1 MVARLTPDQKLQR
14 LVFDFEFR
22 EKVWI
27 FAILVLLA
35 MADLFSGGA
44 VGAVMGE
51 FLKGA
56 IATINKG
63 REFKPTLESY
73 IETLDSLAPLVEQ
86 MKKYNMMLDRPIE
99 EIERLERHMR
109 TGKELVQKCSK
120 FGRWRMLSFPYYQS
134 KLRSKDVALG
144 KHLSV
149 NVSAENKR
157 DLMEVVINVR
167 KVLEILLKKEDIEP
181 YHGYQLRGIYGAPQ
195 EPEFME
201 MGVPLSKLK
210 MDLLKDGVSV
220 LVLTGLGGSGKST
233 LAKKICW
240 DPEVEEIADKFG
252 KNIFFVTVSKTP
264 NLKTIVE
271 TLFEQCGCRVPKFL
285 SDEDAVNRLGVLL
298 RVVGKNPILLV
309 LDDVWPN
316 SEALIEKF
324 KIQIPDYK
332 ILVTSRVAFPRFGT
346 SYQLDNLDHDH
357 AVSLF
362 RHFAQL
368 NDKSSYI
375 PDENLVHKIVR
386 GCKGSP
392 LALKVT
398 AGSLCQQP
406 FEVWQNMKERLQSQS
421 ILEYNDIDLL
431 FRLQQSLDILENKF
445 SINEKVCFMD
455 LGLFPED
462 QRIPVAALID
472 MWAELYNLNEDGSNA
487 MSIVHDLSTR
497 NLINYIVT
505 RKVAKDT
512 DMYYNNHFVM
522 VHDLL
527 RELALRQSREEAF
540 EQRERLM
547 IELNGDNRPEWWVGL
562 NQQGIIAR
570 TFSYILGMFYRQKQ
584 LKVAARILSIS
595 TDETFN
601 SDWCDMQPD
610 EAEVMVLNLH
620 SRQYSLPEFTEKMT
634 KLKVLIVTNYGFDRS
649 ELIKFELLGYLTNL
663 KRIRLEK
670 VSVPSLCILKSLQKL
685 SLHMCNI
692 RQAFEGCSIQ
702 ISDAMPN
709 LVEMS
714 IDYCNDLVKLPDGLC
729 NITPLKKLSITNC
742 HKLSA
747 LPQDIAKLENL
758 EVLRLCSC
766 SDLVEMPD
774 SVKGLNKLN
783 CLDISDCVSLTKLPD
798 DIGELKKLE
807 KLYLKSCSKL
817 SELPYSVVNFG
828 NLKHTIYVICDEEMA
843 SLLENF
849 PTPPN
854 LKIEIPTV
862 ENNLNWLPGVHS

>member
-1 MVARLTPDQKLQR
+1 
-14 LVFDFEFR
+14 
-22 EKVWI
+22 
-27 FAILVLLA
+27 

-63 REFKPTLESY
+63 LAFKPTLESN
-73 IETLDSLAPLVEQ
+73 IETLKSLAPQVEE
-86 MKKYNMMLDRPIE
+86 MKKYNNMLDRPID
-99 EIERLERHMR
+99 EISRLERHMR
-109 TGKELVQKCSK
+109 AGEELVQKCSK
-120 FGRWRMLSFPYYQS
+120 FRWWRGLSFPYYQN
-134 KLRSKDVALG
+134 KLERENEALQR
-144 KHLSV
+144 HLAV
-149 NVSAENKR
+149 NVAAENRR
-157 DLMEVVINVR
+157 DLMEVVIGMR
-167 KVLEILLKKEDIEP
+167 KVLEILLKGFEHHHE
-181 YHGYQLRGIYGAPQ
+181 YRLVGLCGAPE
-195 EPEFME
+195 EPEC
-201 MGVPLSKLK
+201 MGMDAPLSKLRI
-210 MDLLKDGVSV
+210 DLLKDGVSV

-240 DPEVEEIADKFG
+240 DPQVKDKFG
-252 KNIFFVTVSKTP
+252 GNIFFVTVSKTP

-271 TLFEQCGCRVPKFL
+271 TLYEHCGCRVPKFQT
-285 SDEDAVNRLGVLL
+285 DEDAVNGLGVLL
-298 RVVGKNPILLV
+298 RVVGQNPILLV
-309 LDDVWPN
+309 LDDVWPC
-316 SEALIEKF
+316 SEAVIEKF
-324 KIQIPDYK
+324 KIQISDYK

-346 SYQLDNLDHDH
+346 SCQLDKLDHVH

-362 RHFAQL
+362 CHFAQP

-375 PDENLVHKIVR
+375 PDENLVHEIVR

-398 AGSLCQQP
+398 AGSLCKQP
-406 FEVWQNMKERLQSQS
+406 FEVWQNMKEHLQRHS
-421 ILEYNDIDLL
+421 ILESNSTNLL
-431 FRLQQSLDILENKF
+431 SRLQQSLDLLENKF

-462 QRIPVAALID
+462 QRIPFAALID

-487 MSIVHDLSTR
+487 MSIIHDLTNR
-497 NLINYIVT
+497 NLINVIVT

-512 DMYYNNHFVM
+512 DMYYNNHFVL

-527 RELALRQSREEAF
+527 RELAIRQSIEEKF
-540 EQRERLM
+540 EQKERVM

-562 NQQGIIAR
+562 NQLGIIGR
-570 TFSYILGMFYRQKQ
+570 SFSYILGMLYRQKQ

-610 EAEVMVLNLH
+610 EAEVLILNLH
-620 SRQYSLPEFTEKMT
+620 SSQYSLPEFTEKMH
-634 KLKVLIVTNYGFDRS
+634 KLKVLIVTNYGFHRS
-649 ELIKFELLGYLTNL
+649 ELNNFERLGSLTNL

-670 VSVPSLCILKSLQKL
+670 VSIPSLCILKNLRKL
-685 SLHMCNI
+685 SLHMCNTW
-692 RQAFEGCSIQ
+692 QAFERYSIQ

-714 IDYCNDLVKLPDGLC
+714 IDYCKDLVKLPDGLC

-742 HKLSA
+742 HKLSV

-774 SVKGLNKLN
+774 SVKGLNKLS
-783 CLDISDCVSLTKLPD
+783 CLDISDCLNLTKLPD
-798 DIGELKKLE
+798 DIGELKLE
-807 KLYLKSCSKL
+807 KLYLKGCSKL
-817 SELPYSVVNFG
+817 RELPYSVVNFG
-828 NLKHTIYVICDEEMA
+828 NLKHKIHVICDEEMA
-843 SLLENF
+843 SLWENF
-849 PTPPN
+849 PTIPN
-854 LKIEIPTV
+854 LKIEISIV
-862 ENNLNWLPGVHS
+862 EVNLNWLPGVHS